1 MTVQLRPY
9 QTTLD
14 GHVAAAWNAGHRNVV
29 MVLATGGGK
38 TRVLAAIIERHTG
51 ASCVIAHRSEIVSQL
66 SMALAECGVR
76 HNLIAS
82 KKDRQ
87 AIARLHVSKF
97 GQSFYDPNS
106 RCAVASVKTLVSR
119 KDLADWAA
127 SVTLWVTDEGHH
139 LVMDNQWHTAIARF
153 THPHVRGLLPT
164 ATPKRADG
172 KGLGREL
179 LGGDGVADIMLEG
192 PSMQWLIAEG
202 YLCNY
207 RLVGADSHITE
218 LLGEVGSSGDWS
230 TAQLKAASEQSPIV
244 GNAADTYRQLNA
256 GQVRGVP
263 AAQGGRTG
271 ILFASD
277 VETARKFLEEFR
289 RRGVRCELVTG
300 DTDPDVRRVT
310 FERLE
315 RRDIEIVIAVDIVSE
330 GTDIP
335 ALELGIFCRA
345 TASLAVY
352 LQQFGRVLRPLMT
365 PMYKAARTRE
375 ERLAAIA
382 ASPKPLA
389 YIIDHVGNFARHGPP
404 QRPREW
410 SLASTS
416 RKRGPSDAIAYRNC
430 LNVTPP
436 DICGQPFE
444 RFRTCCPYCG
454 WEPPAPEGRST
465 PSMVAGDMTMLD
477 PEVVAA
483 LCGEVDAAVM
493 DLDTYRQQLAAKGL
507 PQHFIWA
514 NAKSHAAKTEAQE
527 GLRQVMSVWGGYCK
541 AAGMTD
547 REMQRLFYERFGV
560 DVNTCRTWGPKEALP
575 LMERILFDGA
585 VKSL

>member
-1 MTVQLRPY
+1 MTVTLRPY
-9 QTTLD
+9 QSTLD
-14 GHVAAAWNAGHRNVV
+14 GHVAAAWAAGHRNVV

-38 TRVLAAIIERHTG
+38 TRILAAIVERHAG
-51 ASCVIAHRSEIVSQL
+51 ASCVIAHRSEIVAQL

-82 KKDRQ
+82 KKDQQ
-87 AIARLHVSKF
+87 AISRLHVKKF
-97 GQSFYDPNS
+97 GRAFFDPNA
-106 RCAVASVKTLVSR
+106 RCAVASVDTLIKR
-119 KDLADWAA
+119 KDISAWAA

-139 LVMDNQWHTAIARF
+139 LVLDNKWHKAIDMF
-153 THPHVRGLLPT
+153 THPQVRGLLPT
-164 ATPKRADG
+164 ATPRRADG
-172 KGLGREL
+172 KGLGRDA

-192 PSMQWLIAEG
+192 PTMQWLISEG
-202 YLCNY
+202 YLCDY
-207 RLVGADSHITE
+207 RLIAADSHITE

-244 GNAADTYRQLNA
+244 GNAAETYRQLNA
-256 GQVRGVP
+256 GMVRGVP
-263 AAQGGRTG
+263 PAPTGRTG

-277 VETARKFLEEFR
+277 VETARKFLEELR
-289 RRGVRCELVTG
+289 RQGVRCELVTG
-300 DTDPDVRRVT
+300 ETDPDIRRLT
-310 FERLE
+310 FDRLE
-315 RRDIEIVIAVDIVSE
+315 RRDIELVIAVDIVSE

-352 LQQFGRVLRPLMT
+352 MQQFGRVLRPLYT
-365 PMYKAARTRE
+365 PQYAVARTRE

-416 RKRGPSDAIAYRNC
+416 RRRGPSDGVQYRVC
-430 LNVTPP
+430 LNVQPP
-436 DICGQPFE
+436 DICGQPYE
-444 RFRTCCPYCG
+444 RFRVCCPYCG

-465 PSMVAGDMTMLD
+465 PAMVAGDMALLD

-483 LCGEVDAAVM
+483 LCGEVDAAVL
-493 DLDTYRQQLAAKGL
+493 DLDTYRQQLASKGL

-514 NAKSHAAKTEAQE
+514 NAKSHAGKLEAQS
-527 GLRQVMSVWGGYCK
+527 GLREVMATWGGYAR

-547 REMQRLFYERFGV
+547 REIQRLFYERFGV

-575 LMERILFDGA
+575 LMEKILFDDV